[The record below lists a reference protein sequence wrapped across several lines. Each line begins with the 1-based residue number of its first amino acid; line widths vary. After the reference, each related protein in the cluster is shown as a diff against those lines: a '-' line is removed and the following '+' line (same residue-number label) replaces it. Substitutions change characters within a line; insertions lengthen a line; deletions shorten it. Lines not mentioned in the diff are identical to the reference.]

1 MRTSHCGIC
10 DNCILKLDHHCPWI
24 GTCVGK
30 RNYHYFFFF
39 LIFLNLT
46 QIFVGVFSVVFISAK
61 IAFDV
66 KYYKNNGLYKGKEI
80 QISFGNVVVAIWLIC
95 YVSISMIFTT
105 GLLIFHINIAKFD
118 KTTREELKKLF
129 INPFSNPYQ
138 RSLKQN
144 FKNILIPNIKRTSI
158 LDELKNNKN
167 KYMKYIESEEK
178 RKKKNEENIS
188 DTTDISIEIDN
199 GSSKARKSSKN
210 KGNKNKNKKEF
221 KEKKVIKKG
230 REKIK
235 NKTIDENSEE
245 DKINEKNGGN
255 KGKNKKE
262 NEHILDKMISNE
274 DKISNNDIITNIT
287 NDNDNN
293 IKNEENIRNSLISPV
308 KEGNIREVKI
318 LENDNSYSFPP
329 PPNKN
334 HKDLKNKKDIFKR
347 TFK

>member
-1 MRTSHCGIC
+1 
-10 DNCILKLDHHCPWI
+10 
-24 GTCVGK
+24 
-30 RNYHYFFFF
+30 
-39 LIFLNLT
+39 
-46 QIFVGVFSVVFISAK
+46 VFISAK

-138 RSLKQN
+138 RTLKQN

-199 GSSKARKSSKN
+199 GSSKAQKTNKSKS
-210 KGNKNKNKKEF
+210 NKKKNEF
-221 KEKKVIKKG
+221 KENKIIKKG
-230 REKIK
+230 KEKFK
-235 NKTIDENSEE
+235 NKPINGNSEE
-245 DKINEKNGGN
+245 NKVNEKNGGN
-255 KGKNKKE
+255 KEKSKKE
-262 NEHILDKMISNE
+262 NEHILDKMITNE
-274 DKISNNDIITNIT
+274 DKISSNDIITTLT

-293 IKNEENIRNSLISPV
+293 IKNEQNIRNVLISPI
-308 KEGNIREVKI
+308 KEENPKEVKI
-318 LENDNSYSFPP
+318 LENENSDSFPP
-329 PPNKN
+329 PSNKSN
-334 HKDLKNKKDIFKR
+334 KGKKNKKDIFKR
-347 TFK
+347 TNK